1 MNNVIRITPDTI
13 LAALTLLFLMIGGYV
28 KIMSKIKEL
37 EIRISTVE
45 KQDDKILTK
54 LDEIVEKVNEIKI
67 DLQNKQ
73 DKN

>member
-1 MNNVIRITPDTI
+1 MSSQITPDAI

>member
-1 MNNVIRITPDTI
+1 M
-13 LAALTLLFLMIGGYV
+13 
-28 KIMSKIKEL
+28 
-37 EIRISTVE
+37 STVE

>member
-1 MNNVIRITPDTI
+1 MSSQITPDTI

-37 EIRISTVE
+37 EIRMSTVE

-67 DLQNKQ
+67 DLRNKQ

>member
-1 MNNVIRITPDTI
+1 MSSQITPDTI